1 MSKSAVSGG
10 GNRLSLMDI
19 MAIGNA
25 AEQQAAAQ
33 QASAANAPAQP
44 TPMSSADFYG
54 STYGRIGQPDQAY
67 FNQFV
72 LPGSQGYQQP
82 PLQNPMAHYAT
93 KKAANLYDNTLI
105 DERFD
110 R

>member
-19 MAIGNA
+19 MAMNSA
-25 AEQQAAAQ
+25 AEEAAAQ
-33 QASAANAPAQP
+33 GAGAETAPEPTP
-44 TPMSSADFYG
+44 TPMTSQEFYG
-54 STYGRIGQPDQAY
+54 GSGGRIGQPDQAY

-72 LPGSQGYQQP
+72 LPGSQGFEQQR
-82 PLQNPMAHYAT
+82 LLNPMAHYAAR
-93 KKAANLYDNTLI
+93 KNLNTPYMGAI
-105 DERFD
+105 DERHY